1 MQVLICRIN
10 LQERRREKLLAEE
23 AARAQREAEIESAR
37 LRLERIVPPKADKNS
52 DKNQNGARTSADSAR
67 DEKEGEGEGE
77 GEGEEDC
84 DLSTLS
90 DALRDKAQKSTDL
103 VMSRQEELDE
113 EDTVEVGCYE
123 VTWRLFEIPVPHAS
137 WFLI

>member
-1 MQVLICRIN
+1 M
-10 LQERRREKLLAEE
+10 
-23 AARAQREAEIESAR
+23 
-37 LRLERIVPPKADKNS
+37 PPKADDKIN
-52 DKNQNGARTSADSAR
+52 KNQTDARSSVDCAGG
-67 DEKEGEGEGE
+67 EKEGKGE

-90 DALRDKAQKSTDL
+90 DALRDKAQRSTDL

-123 VTWRLFEIPVPHAS
+123 VI
-137 WFLI
+137 

>member
-37 LRLERIVPPKADKNS
+37 LRLERIVPPKADNNS
-52 DKNQNGARTSADSAR
+52 NKNQIGARTSADSAR
-67 DEKEGEGEGE
+67 VEKEGEGEGD
-77 GEGEEDC
+77 GDGEEDC
-84 DLSTLS
+84 DLSSLS

-103 VMSRQEELDE
+103 VLSRQEELDE

-123 VTWRLFEIPVPHAS
+123 VTCRLVEFPVPHAS